1 MKGELGLLSLTE
13 LRRRLERGEVSAV
26 EAVRACLARIA
37 VENDELRTF
46 VSLTGSAAL
55 LAAEAADSDKAAG
68 TDSGAGA
75 LWGVPVAIKDLI
87 DVRGLRTTAASR
99 VLEDASSAEADAEC
113 VRRLRAAGAI
123 VVGKT
128 NLHEFAYGGSG
139 AISAYGAARN
149 PRDRARVCG
158 GSSSGSAAAVAAGM
172 CFGALGTDT
181 AGSVRLPA
189 ADCGVVGFKPT
200 WGVIPVTGV
209 IPLAWSYD
217 HVGPLARTVEDA
229 GVMFAVLAG
238 EEPRWMR
245 IKAQPGTQ
253 IKPPIGE
260 QFTTSERER
269 VGSASSG
276 VRCGVARKYF
286 CEGLAP
292 EVEAGFERALEAARR
307 LGWSLREVEIEVSED
322 RTVSNAESWAF
333 HQKWVEERGGL
344 YDPRT
349 LSRIVNGKKVRVEEY
364 VELRRELELMRERR
378 CAGVEGV
385 DVVLTPT
392 SPILPPTLE
401 EIAGPEARG
410 LELQMLRNTRPFN
423 VLGWPSV
430 TVPCAAMVGVQV
442 SAGRGQDWLALSAAR
457 EIERALRELS

>member
-1 MKGELGLLSLTE
+1 LTE
-13 LRRRLERGEVSAV
+13 LRRRLERGEVRAAD
-26 EAVRACLARIA
+26 AVRACLARIA

-46 VSLTGSAAL
+46 ASLAGSAAL
-55 LAAEAADSDKAAG
+55 HAAKAADSGKAKG
-68 TDSGAGA
+68 TDSGTGA

-99 VLEDASSAEADAEC
+99 VLEDSTPAEEDAEC

-149 PRDRARVCG
+149 PLDRARVCG
-158 GSSSGSAAAVAAGM
+158 GSSSGSAAAVAARM

-189 ADCGVVGFKPT
+189 AGCGVVGFKPT
-200 WGVIPVTGV
+200 WGVIPVAGV

-229 GVMFAVLAG
+229 GVMFAALAG
-238 EEPRWMR
+238 QEPRWMQTGAEAG
-245 IKAQPGTQ
+245 IPTGTQ
-253 IKPPIGE
+253 ASPQVGA
-260 QFTTSERER
+260 QFTTPQMVGR
-269 VGSASSG
+269 VGSESEG

-292 EVEAGFERALEAARR
+292 EVEAGFERALDAARR
-307 LGWSLREVEIEVSED
+307 LGWSLWEVEIEVSED

-349 LSRIVNGKKVRVEEY
+349 LPRIVNGKKVRVEEY

-378 CAGVEGV
+378 RAGVEGV
-385 DVVLTPT
+385 DVMLTPT

-423 VLGWPSV
+423 VLGWPAI

-442 SAGRGQDWLALSAAR
+442 SAGWGQDWLALSAAR
-457 EIERALRELS
+457 EIERALGELS